1 MIATLSISLITII
14 SEDNWNELRKIYHH
28 PHHIDLFV
36 GGLAEDTIAG
46 GAVGKVFAE
55 IIALQFKKLM
65 YGDR

>member
-1 MIATLSISLITII
+1 MI
-14 SEDNWNELRKIYHH
+14 SEKNWRILSTIYQH
-28 PHHIDLFV
+28 PHDIDLFV